1 MQENVSTIPAPTVSQ
16 PHKFELNRGGLNNIQ
31 GPVSQTGSPYAT
43 PNRSPTSSDGQEPR
57 VQSNKRSLPREEFYQ
72 CHRPTQEEEFLP
84 SKVQKTAEM
93 LRSDDN
99 SPKQEYVARVRKA
112 RVSVRTRSAAATVR
126 NNIMETWTNCSKP
139 HRDKVYFFQILDI
152 ASLKFLLDLMMPAHD
167 IGFLIIYRVSEMEFD
182 SILTLSVM
190 VQIND
195 GCQWRKYGQKMAK
208 GNPFPRAYYRCTI
221 HAGCPVRKQVDTQ
234 WAFWGDFICNCMLA
248 AQYKMKYGIWFY
260 VCSIEI

>member
-1 MQENVSTIPAPTVSQ
+1 VNFLRICNMQENVSTIPAPTVSQ

-126 NNIMETWTNCSKP
+126 NNIMET
-139 HRDKVYFFQILDI
+139 
-152 ASLKFLLDLMMPAHD
+152 
-167 IGFLIIYRVSEMEFD
+167 
-182 SILTLSVM
+182 
-190 VQIND
+190 
-195 GCQWRKYGQKMAK
+195 
-208 GNPFPRAYYRCTI
+208 
-221 HAGCPVRKQVDTQ
+221 
-234 WAFWGDFICNCMLA
+234 
-248 AQYKMKYGIWFY
+248 
-260 VCSIEI
+260 